1 MLSIANKKS
10 IIYDDRFGKNKPI
23 TIRKKN
29 GFITF
34 PES

>member
-23 TIRKKN
+23 TIEKKMA
-29 GFITF
+29 
-34 PES
+34 S